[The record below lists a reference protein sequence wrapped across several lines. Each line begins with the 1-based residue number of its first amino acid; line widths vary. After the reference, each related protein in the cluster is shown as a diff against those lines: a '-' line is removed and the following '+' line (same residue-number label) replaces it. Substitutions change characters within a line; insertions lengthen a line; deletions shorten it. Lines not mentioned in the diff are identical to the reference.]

1 MNNQKSNE
9 PFVLGQQIADARTHE
24 QARLQTGNMPPS
36 PLPQAEYKPHLG
48 EWELLNPAPSDFDVQ
63 IRKTCKQFA
72 ALNEA
77 DRANF
82 TSAISMDEF
91 YKLIEFARRV
101 AVFALRDNDADL
113 LQDGL
118 TALAMIEA
126 KRTDFRDILWALAL
140 LHHTASRIGVDADS
154 LIRDIARIAEPETRD
169 LFTGFAGRNERYKSL
184 KDSWGYLEV
193 ETTSG
198 RGFVRWGFKPY
209 APKTDLLTT
218 AMRIASIIDADS
230 YRTES
235 IELATEPP
243 EVWLRTSEPNPLKQ
257 MLAKVCAGAQ
267 ITARLCADKHAQA
280 SSQQFT
286 VFLIEF
292 DSPDSANVLLKLS
305 QSKKPK
311 DYSMLGVV
319 AEQVFCLVIA
329 RSFVQ
334 GVAAFENGES
344 LNRFQKRIQYAIS
357 QTRL

>member
-9 PFVLGQQIADARTHE
+9 PVVLGQQIADARKHE
-24 QARLQTGNMPPS
+24 QTRLQTGNTTPS
-36 PLPQAEYKPHLG
+36 PLPQSDYKPRLG
-48 EWELLNPAPSDFDVQ
+48 EWELLNPVHSDFDVQ
-63 IRKTCKQFA
+63 IQKTCKLFA
-72 ALNEA
+72 ALSEA
-77 DRANF
+77 NRANF

-91 YKLIEFARRV
+91 YKVIEFARRV
-101 AVFALRDNDADL
+101 AVFALRDKDAEL

-140 LHHTASRIGVDADS
+140 LHHTGSRIGVDADS

-169 LFTGFAGRNERYKSL
+169 LFTGFAGHNERYKSL

-193 ETTSG
+193 ETASG

-218 AMRIASIIDADS
+218 AMKIASIIDADS

-235 IELATEPP
+235 IELATELPDL
-243 EVWLRTSEPNPLKQ
+243 WLRTSEPSPLKE
-257 MLAKVCAGAQ
+257 MLAKFCAGAL
-267 ITARLCADKHAQA
+267 ITARLSADKHAQA

-286 VFLIEF
+286 VFLVEM
-292 DSPDSANVLLKLS
+292 DSPDSANILLKHS
-305 QSKKPK
+305 QSKKPN
-311 DYSMLGVV
+311 DYSMLGI
-319 AEQVFCLVIA
+319 AAGQIFCLVIA

-334 GVAAFENGES
+334 GVAAFEKDDS
-344 LNRFQKRIQYAIS
+344 LNRFQKQIQQAIG
-357 QTRL
+357 QT